1 MSVLLLLRPGA
12 AASETNLSDFLSG
25 ETADLTDLGFSS
37 VLLLLRP
44 EVDDATSAKS
54 KAKTRGNDR
63 GNDDDESKT
72 RFSGGAAAA
81 PAKVGQG
88 AAACSLR
95 PRGSRGGQQR
105 GDMKTHDGK
114 Q

>member
-63 GNDDDESKT
+63 GNDDDES
-72 RFSGGAAAA
+72 
-81 PAKVGQG
+81 
-88 AAACSLR
+88 
-95 PRGSRGGQQR
+95 
-105 GDMKTHDGK
+105 
-114 Q
+114 